1 MLKISFYLLFNF
13 TDRHLY
19 AELYERI
26 GIAVDTQNSGSGS
39 LTAKSRG
46 PHGNQVSTDVDKEEE
61 GSYTV
66 SFTPQEIG
74 EYKTNVFWNDKEI
87 QGSPFIVWVRLVY
100 LLVRIVS
107 YSRFASGVKS
117 RRKGVRQIYNYLRI
131 EGLESLLLLLKTF

>member
-1 MLKISFYLLFNF
+1 M
-13 TDRHLY
+13 
-19 AELYERI
+19 
-26 GIAVDTQNSGSGS
+26 
-39 LTAKSRG
+39 
-46 PHGNQVSTDVDKEEE
+46 
-61 GSYTV
+61 

-107 YSRFASGVKS
+107 YSRFASGVES